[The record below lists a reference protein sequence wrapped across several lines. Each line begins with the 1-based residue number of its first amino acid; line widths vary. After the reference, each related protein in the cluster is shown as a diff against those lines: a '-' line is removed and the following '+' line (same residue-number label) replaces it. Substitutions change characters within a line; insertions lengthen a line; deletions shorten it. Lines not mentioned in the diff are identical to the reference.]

1 MFIRTLSKNN
11 KTFVNVGDVCKK
23 HGFDF
28 NTVINKCGRKIK
40 YFGGEAYA
48 PENGFV
54 KYVMSKTGTKAKR
67 AQPLSRTSNI
77 GLIVAQIKRGPKQM
91 ERLKATIE
99 SLKEEIEQ
107 ESNEFVKHSKEAKL
121 KKIMQELEKASKNNA
136 LYKSR
141 YDELR
146 GLAS

>member
-40 YFGGEAYA
+40 YFGDEAYA

-54 KYVMSKTGTKAKR
+54 KYVMSKTGAKAKR
-67 AQPLSRTSNI
+67 AQPQISRSKPRK
-77 GLIVAQIKRGPKQM
+77 GKRAQAQISRSKPR
-91 ERLKATIE
+91 KA
-99 SLKEEIEQ
+99 
-107 ESNEFVKHSKEAKL
+107 
-121 KKIMQELEKASKNNA
+121 
-136 LYKSR
+136 
-141 YDELR
+141 
-146 GLAS
+146 